1 MNITFTEK
9 SVRSNTINAIQS
21 CSIVSMFFALVAF
34 SSVGFGLW
42 TILTTDELGKAVSFG
57 TIGLL
62 LLTCSY
68 LLSDLSKTVLAK
80 VAKDDETTKDSDYM
94 DRMNAIEDRA
104 REDNDEISDRLDKME
119 ENFDRKTDEMRRDLF
134 DQADRNNETV
144 WRKFTEIEEKLS
156 DRRK

>member
-62 LLTCSY
+62 LLICSY
-68 LLSDLSKTVLAK
+68 LLSDLSKAVLAK

-134 DQADRNNETV
+134 DQADRNNETM

>member
-1 MNITFTEK
+1 MNITFTDK
-9 SVRSNTINAIQS
+9 SARSNTINAIQS

-68 LLSDLSKTVLAK
+68 LISNLSKAVLAK
-80 VAKDDETTKDSDYM
+80 VAKDDEVAKDSDYM

-119 ENFDRKTDEMRRDLF
+119 GNFDRKTDEMRRDLF

>member
-62 LLTCSY
+62 LLICSY
-68 LLSDLSKTVLAK
+68 LLSNLSKAVLAK
-80 VAKDDETTKDSDYM
+80 VAKDDEIARDGDYM
-94 DRMNAIEDRA
+94 DRMSAIEDRA
-104 REDNDEISDRLDKME
+104 REENDEISDRLDKME
-119 ENFDRKTDEMRRDLF
+119 ETLGRKIDEIRRDF
-134 DQADRNNETV
+134 SDQTGRENDMV

>member
-1 MNITFTEK
+1 MNITFTDK
-9 SVRSNTINAIQS
+9 SARSNTINAIQS

-68 LLSDLSKTVLAK
+68 LISNLSKAVLAK
-80 VAKDDETTKDSDYM
+80 VAKDDEVAKDSDYM

>member
-62 LLTCSY
+62 LLICSY
-68 LLSDLSKTVLAK
+68 LLSDLSKAVLAK